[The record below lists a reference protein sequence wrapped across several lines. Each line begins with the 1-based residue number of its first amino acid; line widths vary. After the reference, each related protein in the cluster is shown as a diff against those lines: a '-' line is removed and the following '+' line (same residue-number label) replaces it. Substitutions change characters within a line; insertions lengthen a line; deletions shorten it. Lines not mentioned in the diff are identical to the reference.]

1 MPNPSTHRTLGVCSW
16 SLQPASPH
24 DLAEKI
30 TQTGLSSLSLALD
43 LIRRGD
49 WNLDE
54 TRTAISKAGLT
65 IASGMMEAKGED
77 YSSLDAIER
86 TGGLRPD
93 EHWQANLDAAHAN
106 ADIAKALGLSL
117 VTLHAGFLPANP
129 NHPEHATL
137 TDRLAKVAA
146 AFGER
151 GIAIA
156 LETGQETA
164 DTLLAFLAQPRL
176 AGVGV
181 NFDPANMILY
191 AKGDPIEAM
200 TKLAPHV
207 FQLHMKEAVATAV
220 PGQWGTEVRA
230 GDGEVDW
237 PRYFEIL
244 STLAPE
250 VNVMIE
256 REAGDD
262 RIADIIAGR
271 DLARMHIP

>member
-1 MPNPSTHRTLGVCSW
+1 MPTTRTLGVCSW
-16 SLQPASPH
+16 SLQPATARQ
-24 DLAEKI
+24 LADRV
-30 TQTGLSSLSLALD
+30 TQTGLSSVSLALD
-43 LIRRGD
+43 PIRRGD
-49 WNLDE
+49 WSLDD
-54 TRTAISKAGLT
+54 TRRALADAGLSL
-65 IASGMMEAKGED
+65 ASGMMEAKGED
-77 YSSLDAIER
+77 YSSLEAIER

-93 EHWQANLDAAHAN
+93 EHWEDNLAAAHAN
-106 ADIAKALGLSL
+106 ADIAHTLGLSL
-117 VTLHAGFLPANP
+117 VTLHAGFLPAHP
-129 NHPEHATL
+129 DHPEHATL

-151 GIAIA
+151 GVAVA

-191 AKGDPIEAM
+191 AKGDPIDAM
-200 TKLAPHV
+200 TRLAPHI
-207 FQLHMKEAVATAV
+207 FQLHMKEAVATSV

-230 GDGEVDW
+230 GEGQVDW

-244 STLAPE
+244 STLPPE
-250 VNVMIE
+250 VSVMIE

-262 RIADIIAGR
+262 RVADIIAAR
-271 DLARMHIP
+271 DLASAHM